1 MFDISL
7 IILSGLLITA
17 GTIGCMLPVLPGPP
31 LAYAGLLVLQVTS
44 GHPFSTTFLVVYALL
59 TAGVAVLDY
68 IIPLVVYALLTAG
81 VAVLDYIIPIY
92 GTKKLEGS
100 KYGIWGST
108 IGLVLGILFLFPAG
122 IVIGPMGGA
131 FAGELL
137 NGKKVKKALK
147 SAVGSFLGFLAGG
160 IIKLILCLSMAYY
173 FIVNIM

>member
-68 IIPLVVYALLTAG
+68 IIP
-81 VAVLDYIIPIY
+81 IY

-108 IGLVLGILFLFPAG
+108 IGLLLGILFLFPAG

-137 NGKKVKKALK
+137 SGKKVKKALK

-160 IIKLILCLSMAYY
+160 FIKLILCLSMVYY